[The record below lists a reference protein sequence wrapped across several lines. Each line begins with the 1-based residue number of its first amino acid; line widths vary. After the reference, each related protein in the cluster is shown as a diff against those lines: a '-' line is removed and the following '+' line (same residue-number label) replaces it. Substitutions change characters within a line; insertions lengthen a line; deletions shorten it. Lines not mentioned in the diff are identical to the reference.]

1 MPARA
6 RAAARRDEC
15 RAREARF
22 DNGNVA
28 GVGGQREVT
37 GDNVTAIDEARY
49 QRHKRLLQEQIA
61 DAGRRAAAAF
71 LAHLEAV
78 ARGAPR
84 EAVNSRWQAV
94 EERAVAY
101 QELLQTG
108 EAALRSG
115 LQTDLREQIDG
126 EFEADWAEALRDA
139 CLQALQDHAGGNPD
153 RGAVEVGL
161 RLACLHAYRRGYR
174 AGVSDAS
181 TRIDRG
187 PDE

>member
-1 MPARA
+1 MTS
-6 RAAARRDEC
+6 
-15 RAREARF
+15 
-22 DNGNVA
+22 DNLTTI
-28 GVGGQREVT
+28 E
-37 GDNVTAIDEARY
+37 EARY
-49 QRHKRLLQEQIA
+49 QRHKRLLHEQIA

-84 EAVNSRWQAV
+84 EAVNNRWQAV

-126 EFEADWAEALRDA
+126 AFEADWAEALRDT
-139 CLQALQDHAGGNPD
+139 CLLAWQDRVGGALDDDALEAGLSL
-153 RGAVEVGL
+153 V
-161 RLACLHAYRRGYR
+161 CQHAYRRGYL
-174 AGVSDAS
+174 AGVGDAS